1 MTEEQKFVFKE
12 EGKRIALEL
21 MALATEFPGMNP
33 ISIVAT
39 DGGYFHVSV
48 SDEKKIYT
56 FTKVAG
62 IPAEYEEIEKEKK

>member
-1 MTEEQKFVFKE
+1 MTDGQKFIFRQ

-21 MALATEFPGMNP
+21 MALSMEFPGMNP
-33 ISIVAT
+33 ISITAS
-39 DGGYFHVSV
+39 DGGYFHISV

-62 IPAEYEEIEKEKK
+62 FPAEYEEIEKGKA